1 MSERWVTEIGFP
13 RSGGGNGV
21 SVLGYVGGTLSG
33 GGKGGEQEKV
43 LHRAKCRRSTDPS
56 GGWAP
61 APRPAAGSPRAD
73 WALVEGEG
81 APPCWQEGAQR
92 PKVNLRGG
100 AAASD

>member
-1 MSERWVTEIGFP
+1 MGCPCSAMWGGRSQGEGREGSRRRCFTEP
-13 RSGGGNGV
+13 SAAELQ
-21 SVLGYVGGTLSG
+21 S
-33 GGKGGEQEKV
+33 
-43 LHRAKCRRSTDPS
+43 RAGAGLPH
-56 GGWAP
+56 P
-61 APRPAAGSPRAD
+61 APQQGAPRRA